1 MSGPQR
7 AANLTDVARAAGV
20 SLTTASHTF
29 SGRRPVSASTR
40 ERVLRAA
47 AELGFR
53 PSGGTALV
61 AILMRPPEVLPGFV
75 FGTSFFASLAGSI
88 SVACL
93 RRGFSTVVSTTV
105 DELLGTVRRPDG
117 CVVVTPN
124 CGDAELAHLLK
135 MDVPTVS
142 YDPDPGSGSFQ
153 WWLAANYQEAAVQLL
168 GHLQERGTRR
178 ICAIVGQTDNAYR
191 RAILAAFRAVTRNH
205 GAGGVVR
212 VVDNALGQR
221 GAETCMAG
229 LLRLNPPPDAVL
241 TSSSVFARG
250 AFDALV
256 SAGLRVPDDVQIG
269 TCTDGPA
276 AEFAPVPITALR
288 LDANTTAEKLL
299 DLLIARMDGQQH
311 PAAAAQVVCQQ
322 LVPRASTGRA

>member
-1 MSGPQR
+1 MGGQARST
-7 AANLTDVARAAGV
+7 NLTDVARAAGV

-29 SGRRPVSASTR
+29 SGHRPVSVATR

-47 AELGFR
+47 AELGFQ

-61 AILMRPPEVLPGFV
+61 AILMRPPEVLPGFA
-75 FGTSFFASLAGSI
+75 FGTSSFASLAGSI

-105 DELLGTVRRPDG
+105 GELLGTVRRPDG

-124 CGDAELAHLLK
+124 CGDTELAQLVR

-142 YDPDPGSGSFQ
+142 YDPDPGSRSFE
-153 WWLAANYQEAAVQLL
+153 WWLAVNYQQAAVHLL
-168 GHLQERGTRR
+168 EHMQRRPTRR
-178 ICAIVGQTDNAYR
+178 ICAIVGQTDNDYR
-191 RAILAAFRAVTRNH
+191 RAILAAFREMTRRH

-212 VVDNALGQR
+212 VVDNALGQD
-221 GAETCMAG
+221 GAEACMTR
-229 LLRLNPPPDAVL
+229 LLKMSPRPDAVM

-250 AFDALV
+250 ALSAAI
-256 SAGLRVPDDVQIG
+256 SAGLNVPAELQIG
-269 TCTDGPA
+269 ACTDGPA

-288 LDANTTAEKLL
+288 LDANAAAEKLL
-299 DLLIARMDGQQH
+299 DLLLARMDGQRH
-311 PAAAAQVVCQQ
+311 PTAAAQTVQQQ
-322 LVPRASTGRA
+322 LVPRASTVHC

>member
-1 MSGPQR
+1 MGGQPRS
-7 AANLTDVARAAGV
+7 ANLTDVARAAGV

-29 SGRRPVSASTR
+29 SGHRPVSAGTR

-47 AELGFR
+47 AQLGFQ

-75 FGTSFFASLAGSI
+75 FGTSSFASLAGSI

-93 RRGFSTVVSTTV
+93 RRRFSTVVSTTV

-124 CGDAELAHLLK
+124 CGDAELAQLVR

-142 YDPDPGSGSFQ
+142 YDPDPESRSFE
-153 WWLAANYQEAAVQLL
+153 WWLAVNYQEAAVKLL
-168 GHLQERGTRR
+168 EYMQVRGTRP
-178 ICAIVGQTDNAYR
+178 ICAIVGQTDNDYR
-191 RAILAAFRAVTRNH
+191 RAILAAFRDMSRRK

-212 VVDNALGQR
+212 VVDNALGQG
-221 GAETCMAG
+221 GAEACMAK
-229 LLRLNPPPDAVL
+229 LLTTSPRPEAVL

-250 AFDALV
+250 ALDAALK
-256 SAGLRVPDDVQIG
+256 AGLDVPTDLQIG
-269 TCTDGPA
+269 ACTDGPA

-288 LDANTTAEKLL
+288 LDANAAAEKLL
-299 DLLIARMDGQQH
+299 DLLIARMDGQLH
-311 PAAAAQVVCQQ
+311 PTAEAQTVRQQ
-322 LVPRASTGRA
+322 LIPRASTIRH